1 MRIDVD
7 DPLDPRIEVYQ
18 GLRDHVLRRRREG
31 PGGDMAGV
39 FVAEGDLVVERAVA
53 AGYQLVSV
61 LIDGKRTRSL
71 PAAVGDDIPV
81 FAAGPDVLQRI
92 TGYHLHR
99 GMLAC
104 FVRKHVPDPAEI
116 LPSLRS
122 IVVCE
127 GVQNPTNL
135 GVIIRCAAGLDI
147 DGLLLDPTTADP
159 LYRRAGRVSMGEAFK
174 LPHARLPAL
183 PDGLDVIHEHGFTT
197 LALTPA
203 DDSVDIGTLRFD
215 PEERVAILLG
225 SEGPGLSDETM
236 AAVHHRV
243 AIPMTGTVDSL
254 NVGVA
259 AGIAFFALRHARRA
273 S

>member
-1 MRIDVD
+1 MRIDID
-7 DPLDPRIEVYQ
+7 DPLDARIEVYQ

-39 FVAEGDLVVERAVA
+39 FVAEGDLVVARAVA
-53 AGYQLVSV
+53 AGYRLVSV
-61 LIDGKRTRSL
+61 LVDGKRTKPL
-71 PAAVGDDIPV
+71 PDEVADDVPV
-81 FAAGPDVLQRI
+81 YAAGPEVLQRI

-104 FVRKHVPDPAEI
+104 FGRKAVPAPAEI
-116 LPSLRS
+116 LPDLRS
-122 IVVCE
+122 IVICE

-174 LPHARLPAL
+174 LPHARLDPL
-183 PDGLDVIHEHGFTT
+183 PSGLDVVHDHGFTT

-203 DDSVDIGTLRFD
+203 PDAIDIAELSFAPD
-215 PEERVAILLG
+215 ERVAVVLG
-225 SEGPGLSDETM
+225 SEGPGLTDDTM
-236 AAVHHRV
+236 RAATHRV

-259 AGIAFFALRHARRA
+259 AGIAFFGLRMARRG
-273 S
+273 

>member
-1 MRIDVD
+1 MRIDID

-18 GLRDHVLRRRREG
+18 GLRDQVLRRRREG

-53 AGYQLVSV
+53 AGYRLTSV
-61 LIDGKRTRSL
+61 LIDGKRTRAL
-71 PAAVGDDIPV
+71 PDAVADDVPV
-81 FAAGPDVLQRI
+81 YAAGPEVLERI

-104 FVRKHVPDPAEI
+104 FTRKRVPEPAEI
-116 LPSLRS
+116 LPTLRS
-122 IVVCE
+122 VVVCE

-174 LPHARLPAL
+174 LPHARLDAL
-183 PDGLDVIHEHGFTT
+183 PDGLDVLHEHGFTT

-203 DDSVDIGTLRFD
+203 EDSVDIGTLRFGAED
-215 PEERVAILLG
+215 KVAILLG
-225 SEGPGLSDETM
+225 SEGPGLTGDTM
-236 AAVHHRV
+236 AAAHHRV
-243 AIPMTGTVDSL
+243 SIPMTGTVDSL

-259 AGIAFFALRHARRA
+259 AGIAFFALRQARSA
-273 S
+273 